1 MKKIITIIDYGAG
14 NLISVQNAIEFLG
27 YKSIISNDPKI
38 ILNSEFL
45 ILPGVGSF
53 YKSMQKLNRL
63 KITDAIKKNI
73 SQNGGKILGIC
84 LGMQLLASLGTE
96 DKKIN
101 GIGLIKGKVIKLE
114 KITKKILPHIG
125 FNLIKTDYEGGLFV
139 GLNQNKFFYFVH
151 SYFLKI
157 EKKEN
162 FKFSYCNYGGN
173 FISSFENEK
182 VFGTQF
188 HPEKSQKNG
197 LQILKN
203 FIN

>member
-1 MKKIITIIDYGAG
+1 MKKNITIIDYGAG

-53 YKSMQKLNRL
+53 YKSMQKLNKL

-125 FNLIKTDYEGGLFV
+125 FNLIKTDYECG
-139 GLNQNKFFYFVH
+139 
-151 SYFLKI
+151 
-157 EKKEN
+157 
-162 FKFSYCNYGGN
+162 
-173 FISSFENEK
+173 
-182 VFGTQF
+182 
-188 HPEKSQKNG
+188 
-197 LQILKN
+197 
-203 FIN
+203 